1 MDQPFSCLCGTE
13 RCIKT
18 IKGAKDIDQ
27 SVLETYF
34 INDHIK
40 VMKEEQNK
48 SAQ

>member
-1 MDQPFSCLCGTE
+1 MSRSPFPVEEESPRTE
-13 RCIKT
+13 T
-18 IKGAKDIDQ
+18 TPSA
-27 SVLETYF
+27 SYF